1 MPPTYLCSGCGFP
14 KIRGEFHEAHYTDRK
29 RVVTS
34 RCRTCRSGDYFKG
47 RYKTVCLQCQQ
58 PRPLNQNKVCKHC
71 NEDSGLRE
79 CRGACGE
86 ILPAALSF
94 DGKRTTCKS
103 CRKLKQP
110 EASAASAAD
119 ARPTA

>member
-1 MPPTYLCSGCGFP
+1 MKKYACSSCG
-14 KIRGEFHEAHYTDRK
+14 KDGDRGDFHEAHYRDRQ
-29 RVVTS
+29 REVTS
-34 RCRTCRSGDYFKG
+34 QCRLCRSNGYFRS
-47 RYKTVCLQCQQ
+47 RYKTICLQCQQ

-79 CRGACGE
+79 CRGSCGE

-94 DGKRTTCKS
+94 DGKRTTCKA

-110 EASAASAAD
+110 EASGASAAD